1 MVFFGAITHLD
12 LAWTIADTLNA
23 LMAIPN
29 LIALLALSPV
39 VVQLTRAG
47 LARALQD

>member
-1 MVFFGAITHLD
+1 
-12 LAWTIADTLNA
+12 
-23 LMAIPN
+23 MAIPN